1 MKQLL
6 FLTFFV
12 ALSFQT
18 SIAQEYTDQWRE
30 LEQLEAANKL
40 EEAQQILYR
49 IAAIATRKND
59 EAQLIKVFLFQSKFW
74 MIKEEAAQKKVIAAL
89 DKRIANSKFPE
100 RNIYYSI
107 KAQLLEQYLSEN
119 RYRIN
124 NRTATEVSGDDFT
137 AWDLKTFYAE
147 ISSIYQKS
155 LADSDQLSKINVA
168 NFDPIL
174 QIKPLGRELRP
185 SLLDVLAHHALDFYK
200 TSAYGITMPKDNFTV
215 TKENGFLPTDELIK
229 LKRPANDTVY
239 SSYDVI
245 QLYGTLEQLH
255 KNRNETT
262 AYLSVIDERLEYT
275 RDELYP
281 NQEFPELLRI
291 FKDLI
296 NQYSNDGA
304 VTMIQHSLA
313 QYYYRRSN
321 DEENKDKV
329 EDRQEAIRIAKA
341 AIEKHPET
349 YGSLQCTFLLSQ
361 IFRPALSSQL
371 QSNIIPNQPSRGVI
385 SYRNA
390 TDATVYY
397 IKVDQNYDQKNGF
410 RDSIQNATFQR
421 AFKNNSFAHVE
432 KVTLP
437 EGDDTFSHN
446 YEYAIPGLEKGK
458 YLVLIKEKDQEKVSS
473 GTFMTVSNLALG
485 NHNAAGQ
492 TVFTATDRDTGK
504 PMENV
509 FVSVFNDETKSAKYK
524 GRTNKDGQV
533 SFLLSDEYRNRT
545 VEVSKNGDTLSAR
558 FYNSYYR
565 ENSSETEKQVQ
576 AFIYLDRAI
585 YRPGQKVYFK
595 SIIVEN
601 KDNKSRVLPDE
612 SFKII
617 VEDMNGEEVYTQ
629 DLTTNAYGSVNGSFT
644 LPSEVLTGR
653 FSIHLIGKEEGDIMG
668 TVAGYDNG
676 EAYFQV
682 EEYKRPRFKTEF
694 KEVTETYIIG
704 DSVKVTGFA
713 KALLGS
719 NITDALVAYTVTRTA
734 NIPYWKY
741 GYQQVDSQV
750 VVNDTTI
757 TKADG
762 TFTIPFKALPDS
774 TLVAK
779 DIESNYNYRIE
790 ASVTDI
796 NGETRTAETTVRVGY
811 KSIEIQM
818 SRNGMLTVENNE
830 VKVIARNLNGKPIEA
845 TIELQIRSNINS
857 DHVIVESGLEEAEFH
872 ELNLQEYRKQFPVA
886 ELRKEEKIEDW
897 KNTPI
902 IFKTIITTDS
912 LTTIKIPVTKQW
924 DNGNY
929 IIYAKAVEAGKNLS
943 LDNEKEFVEEKQ
955 EGQIWANKELPATP
969 NIISHDV
976 SVDSDQAVVNFY
988 TSTDA
993 VYIYLTTYDSKR
1005 ILESKWVYLPNGKTT
1020 MKFGI
1025 GKAQG
1030 EALKFQY
1037 HTYKYNDFRSGSFEA
1052 KKSVKPKQQFA
1063 ITTQTFRNKLYPGEN
1078 EEWSFTIKDQDSTGM
1093 QAEVLASM
1101 YDKSLDEFASSSWSG
1116 FNFYSR
1122 NYDFYPFT
1130 VNNLAGA
1137 TTVNISA
1144 ELPYEST
1151 PSFSLDKE
1159 QLNLYG
1165 LTFQNF
1171 QNRYRYYKNTLSRKL
1186 SPVKPIA
1193 GKITG
1198 KVTDQS
1204 GEPILGATVIIQGT
1218 DISATTGFDG
1228 VYIITASAGDKLVF
1242 SWYSGNEPAVRKVDE
1257 EVINVSL
1264 STNLE
1269 AVLVTR
1275 YPGSTKR
1282 NISAS
1287 VTTDEIIQ
1295 NRPTAAFL
1303 QTLEGQVAG
1312 LNVISG
1318 QPGPDP
1324 MVEIRGMASD
1334 SKDGEILI
1342 IVDGIPMTEAE
1353 FRALDPNNIQE
1364 VAVLKDANATS
1375 IYGDRGANGVII
1387 VSTKKGVSA
1396 ADIVKEAMA
1405 LQNVPVR
1412 KNLNETA
1419 FFLPELYTDELG
1431 NLKFSFT
1438 SPEALT
1444 QWKFRLFAHNKQ
1456 AQTAQ
1461 YEGLVQTQ
1469 KELSLVPNPPRF
1481 LRETDT
1487 IRFSTKVA
1495 NLSGKPLTGK
1505 ATLQLFDALTMQP
1518 IDQKLGNDKNIQ
1530 AFEVATGGNA
1540 SVNWTFTVPVGT
1552 QAVTYRVLATS
1563 GNFSDGEENTLPV
1576 LTNRMLV
1583 TESRALWVRA
1593 GETSSVTMDKL
1604 ANTTSDS
1611 RTNHQ
1616 LTFEYTSNPSWY
1628 AIQSLPY
1635 LMEFEHECSEQTFS
1649 RYYANS
1655 VAAHILNSNP
1665 RVKEVFES
1673 WAANDVPASNLEK
1686 NEELKSIIISHTPWL
1701 RDAKSEAEKQKRL
1714 ATLFDLARTAREK
1727 KKTLAKLEAQQ
1738 LPSGGFPW
1746 FAGGRMSDYITR
1758 HIATGMGHLNR
1769 LDVND
1774 GDRPQTDRIYENAI
1788 SALDKNWEKNFNEHL
1803 KRNKTLE
1810 NYNYGVSYWHY
1821 QYARSFKKDKNL
1833 NGVLKSGREF
1843 AFAKAKTNFSS
1854 QQIYQQLLMSL
1865 GLQRAGEVATAQKIV
1880 EGLRQSAVNSRENG
1894 MYWKENVT
1902 DYNWYSSDIET
1913 QALAI
1918 ETFSEVGNNEKN
1930 VEELKVW
1937 LLQNKRTNRWK
1948 STKATA
1954 DATYALLLQG
1964 NEWLDVQESNVI
1976 KWGNRPIPES
1986 LMENV
1991 EKEAGTGYFKVS
2003 LHEDEIQ
2010 PKHATVEVKNKSEVT
2025 GYGGL
2030 YWQYFEDLD
2039 KITVDDDLPMSIK
2052 KRLFKK
2058 VNTNSGERLVEI
2070 TASDALEIG
2079 DLVTVRMEIRSNK
2092 DLDFVH
2098 LKDMRASGFE
2108 PVDVISRYKYQD
2120 GLGYYQSTK
2129 DVATHFF
2136 FDQLKPGT
2144 YVFEYDVRANNAGQ
2158 FSNGITQLECMYAP
2172 EFSSHSEGVRVTIS
2186 D

>member
-1 MKQLL
+1 MKHFI
-6 FLTFFV
+6 FLAVFSFFG
-12 ALSFQT
+12 FQMLT
-18 SIAQEYTDQWRE
+18 AQDYTEQWRE
-30 LEQLEAANKL
+30 LETFEAANKL
-40 EEAQQILYR
+40 EDAQVILDD
-49 IAAIATRKND
+49 IASKAKRNKD
-59 EAQLIKVFLFQSKFW
+59 ETQLVKVFIFQSKFW
-74 MIKEEAAQKKVIAAL
+74 LVKEEDAQKKVIAEL
-89 DKRIANSKFPE
+89 DQRIASSKFPE

-107 KAQLLEQYLSEN
+107 KGQLLQQYLDEN
-119 RYRIN
+119 RWRIN
-124 NRTATEVSGDDFT
+124 DRTNTEAGGDDFM
-137 AWDLKTFYAE
+137 AWDLKTFYSE
-147 ISSIYQKS
+147 ISGVFQKS
-155 LADSDQLSKINVA
+155 LADSDKLSKINIA
-168 NFDPIL
+168 DYDAIL

-200 TSAYGITMPKDNFTV
+200 TSAYGITMPRDNFTV
-215 TKENGFLPTDELIK
+215 TKENGFLPTEELIK
-229 LKRPANDTVY
+229 LKRPANDTLY

-245 QLYGTLEQLH
+245 QLYATLEQLH
-255 KNRNETT
+255 KKRNEIP
-262 AYLSVIDERLEYT
+262 AYLGAVDERLEFVK
-275 RDELYP
+275 DQVINNEDLPQLVSLY
-281 NQEFPELLRI
+281 NN
-291 FKDLI
+291 LI
-296 NQYSNDGA
+296 IQYAENGA
-304 VTMIQHSLA
+304 ITMIQHSLA
-313 QYYYRRSN
+313 EYYFQRSN
-321 DEENKDKV
+321 NAENDNKLAH
-329 EDRQEAIRIAKA
+329 RQQAISIAKA

-349 YGSLQCTFLLSQ
+349 YGSLQCTRLLSQ
-361 IFRPALSSQL
+361 IYQPSLSSQL
-371 QSNIIPNQPSRGVI
+371 QSNIIPNKPSRGVI

-397 IKVDQNYDQKNGF
+397 IKVAQDYDQKKGL
-410 RDSIQNATFQR
+410 RDSIHNATFQK
-421 AFKNNSFAHVE
+421 ALKANSFAHLEVAM
-432 KVTLP
+432 LP
-437 EGDDTFSHN
+437 KGDDTFDHT

-458 YLVLIKEKDQEKVSS
+458 YLVLIKQKNQVKLSS
-473 GTFMTVSNLALG
+473 GTFMDVSNLALSNHSTAG
-485 NHNAAGQ
+485 N
-492 TVFTATDRDTGK
+492 TVFTATERDTGK
-504 PMENV
+504 PMEDVIVNI
-509 FVSVFNDETKSAKYK
+509 FNDEARTANYRGK
-524 GRTNKDGQV
+524 TNKDGQV
-533 SFLLSDEYRNRT
+533 SFLLNNEYYNRK
-545 VEVSKNGDTLSAR
+545 VEASKNGDTLSTR

-565 ENSSETEKQVQ
+565 DNSAETEKQVK

-595 SIIVEN
+595 SIVVEN
-601 KDNKSRVLPDE
+601 ENNRSRVLPNE
-612 SFKII
+612 SFKVV
-617 VEDMNGEEVYTQ
+617 VEDVNGKEIFTQ
-629 DLTTNAYGSVNGSFT
+629 ELVTNAYGSVNGSFN
-644 LPSEVLTGR
+644 LPSEVLTGE
-653 FSIHLIGKEEGDIMG
+653 FSIYLESDEEGSYWDNVDDYMDGDI
-668 TVAGYDNG
+668 
-676 EAYFQV
+676 YFQV
-682 EEYKRPRFKTEF
+682 EEYKRPRFKTDF

-719 NITDALVAYTVTRTA
+719 NITDAPVVYTVTRIA
-734 NIPYWKY
+734 NVPYWKY
-741 GYQQVDSQV
+741 GYIPVDQQVIA
-750 VVNDTTI
+750 NDTTI

-811 KSIEIQM
+811 KPIEVQI
-818 SRNGMLTVENNE
+818 SRNGMLTVKNNE
-830 VKVIARNLNGKPIEA
+830 VQVIARNLNGKPVNA

-872 ELNLQEYRKQFPVA
+872 ELNLQEYRNQFPVA
-886 ELRKEEKIEDW
+886 ELRKEEKTEDW

-902 IFKTIITTDS
+902 IFKTTITTDS
-912 LTTIKIPVTKQW
+912 LTTIKIPITQQW
-924 DNGNY
+924 KNGNY
-929 IIYAKAVEAGKNLS
+929 IIYAKAVEAGKNLN
-943 LDNEKEFVEEKQ
+943 LDNEKGFVEEKQ
-955 EGQIWANKELPATP
+955 EAQIWANKDLPATP
-969 NIISHDV
+969 SIISHDV
-976 SVDSDQAVVNFY
+976 SVDGDQAIVNFY
-988 TSTDA
+988 TSTDG

-1005 ILESKWVYLPNGKTT
+1005 ILESKWIYLPNGKTT
-1020 MKFGI
+1020 MKFAM
-1025 GKAQG
+1025 GKALG
-1030 EALKFQY
+1030 KALKFQY

-1052 KKSVKPKQQFA
+1052 TKPVKPTQQFA
-1063 ITTQTFRNKLYPGEN
+1063 ITTQAFRNKLYPGEN

-1116 FNFYSR
+1116 FSFYNR
-1122 NYDFYPFT
+1122 NYDFYPST
-1130 VNNLAGA
+1130 ANELAGA
-1137 TTVNISA
+1137 TTVYVSA
-1144 ELPYEST
+1144 GLPYVSA

-1165 LTFQNF
+1165 LTFKNF
-1171 QNRYRYYKNTLSRKL
+1171 EYRYRDYKRTLWRKL
-1186 SPVKPIA
+1186 TPVGPIA
-1193 GKITG
+1193 GKIVG
-1198 KVTDQS
+1198 KVTDAS
-1204 GEPILGATVIIQGT
+1204 GSPILGALILIKGT
-1218 DISATTGFDG
+1218 NIATTTDFDG
-1228 VYIITASAGDKLVF
+1228 NYVIDAEQGDSLVISFSGYDPASILVKGAVENISLETSLDAVVVQAYRTTAKIS
-1242 SWYSGNEPAVRKVDE
+1242 SPAVEDRP
-1257 EVINVSL
+1257 N
-1264 STNLE
+1264 
-1269 AVLVTR
+1269 
-1275 YPGSTKR
+1275 
-1282 NISAS
+1282 AS
-1287 VTTDEIIQ
+1287 VTQ
-1295 NRPTAAFL
+1295 R
-1303 QTLEGQVAG
+1303 LEGQVAG

-1318 QPGPDP
+1318 QPGANTL
-1324 MVEIRGMASD
+1324 IQLRGASSVNGD
-1334 SKDGEILI
+1334 SEPLI
-1342 IVDGIPMTEAE
+1342 IVDGVPMTEAE
-1353 FRALDPNNIQE
+1353 FRAIDPNNVQE

-1375 IYGDRGANGVII
+1375 IYGNRGANGVII
-1387 VSTKKGVSA
+1387 ISTKKGVST
-1396 ADIVKEAMA
+1396 ADIVNEYLA
-1405 LQNVPVR
+1405 LQNVQVR
-1412 KNLNETA
+1412 KNLDETA
-1419 FFLPELYTDELG
+1419 FFLPELYTDEKG

-1461 YEGLVQTQ
+1461 FEGMVQTQ

-1495 NLSGKPLTGK
+1495 NLSGKPMSGK
-1505 ATLQLFDALTMQP
+1505 ATLKLFDALTMQP
-1518 IDQKLGNDKNIQ
+1518 IDQELGNAQNIQ
-1530 AFEVATGGNA
+1530 SFEAATGGNA
-1540 SVNWTFTVPVGT
+1540 SVNWTFHIPKGT

-1593 GETSSVTMDKL
+1593 GETESVTLDKL
-1604 ANTTSDS
+1604 ANSPSST

-1649 RYYANS
+1649 RYYSNA

-1665 RVKEVFES
+1665 KVKEVFES

-1686 NEELKSIIISHTPWL
+1686 NEELKSVILAHTPWL
-1701 RDAKSEAEKQKRL
+1701 RDAQSEAEKQKRL

-1738 LPSGGFPW
+1738 MGDGGFPW
-1746 FAGGRMSDYITR
+1746 FAGGRFSEYITR
-1758 HIATGMGHLNR
+1758 HIAAGIGHLNK
-1769 LDVND
+1769 LEIND

-1788 SALDKNWEKNFNEHL
+1788 KALDRSWEKSFNEYL
-1803 KRNKTLE
+1803 KTNKTLDK
-1810 NYNYGVSYWHY
+1810 YIFGVDYWHY
-1821 QYARSFKKDKNL
+1821 QYARSFMKDQNL
-1833 NGVLKSGREF
+1833 TGVLKTGREF
-1843 AFAKAKTNFSS
+1843 AFAKAETNFSS
-1854 QQIYQQLLMSL
+1854 QSIYQQLLMSISL
-1865 GLQRAGEVATAQKIV
+1865 ERAGNGILAEKIV
-1880 EGLRQSAVNSRENG
+1880 EGLRQTAVNSHENG

-1902 DYNWYSSDIET
+1902 GYNWYSSNIET

-1918 ETFSEVGNNEKN
+1918 ETFSEVGNNDKN

-1964 NEWLDVQESNVI
+1964 NQLLDVQESNVI
-1976 KWGNRPIPES
+1976 KWGDKAIPES
-1986 LMENV
+1986 LMADV
-1991 EKEAGTGYFKVS
+1991 KKEAGTGYFKVS
-2003 LHEDEIQ
+2003 LKEEEVK
-2010 PKHATVEVKNKSEVT
+2010 PVYAKVEVKNESEVT

-2058 VNTNSGERLVEI
+2058 VNTDSGKRLVEI
-2070 TASDALEIG
+2070 TADDALEIG
-2079 DLVTVRMEIRSNK
+2079 DLVTVRMEIRSTK

-2108 PVDVISRYKYQD
+2108 PVDVISKYKYQD

-2158 FSNGITQLECMYAP
+2158 FSNGITELECMYAP
-2172 EFSSHSEGVRVTIS
+2172 EFSSHSEGVRVTIKE
-2186 D
+2186 